1 MSIQNLQSYF
11 QRCYQIDNCN
21 ATPTLAFWAK
31 SAKPA
36 RMSTAPAT
44 TIYALASAPGRAGV
58 SVFRISGPAGLAAL
72 RFLGVEAALEPR
84 VATLVKLTSP
94 ATSSR
99 IIGLSDY
106 RILIDTALA
115 LYFPAPHS
123 FTGEDVVELHTHGS
137 RAVTKL
143 LLEALADCPGLRMAE
158 AGEFARRAFMNDKFD
173 LAQAE
178 GLADLID
185 AETAS
190 QHAQA
195 MRQMGGSTSA
205 RVEALRM
212 GVLEPLALMEAYIDF
227 PDEDIP
233 QSVLSEATQRVQALQ
248 SEIAALLDDGGI
260 GEKIRDGLEV
270 VILGPPNAGKSSLL
284 NALAKRDAAIVSPE
298 AGTTRDLIEVQ
309 MDIAGYA
316 VTLVDTAG
324 IRESAQ
330 LIEAEG
336 IRRALARAQHADV
349 TLRLCDAANVL
360 SGVEKLAKE
369 ANGNTLIIITKTDVS
384 PLPALPFKVLGIST
398 ITGDG
403 IPELM
408 AALKGMVATRMNA
421 VASPLITRA
430 RHREALIEAASCF
443 ANFRADAPLEL
454 TCEELRLAAVAIGK
468 ITGKIWV
475 DDVLDLVFSRFCI
488 GK

>member
-1 MSIQNLQSYF
+1 M
-11 QRCYQIDNCN
+11 
-21 ATPTLAFWAK
+21 AF
-31 SAKPA
+31 
-36 RMSTAPAT
+36 THPAT
-44 TIYALASAPGRAGV
+44 TIYALASAPGKAGV
-58 SVFRISGPAGLAAL
+58 AVFRISGAAAPQAL
-72 RFLGVEAALEPR
+72 VYLGVETPLTPR
-84 VATLVKLTSP
+84 VATLVKLVSP
-94 ATSSR
+94 STIHHSPST
-99 IIGLSDY
+99 
-106 RILIDTALA
+106 IDTALA

-143 LLEALADCPGLRMAE
+143 LLEALAACPDVRMAE
-158 AGEFARRAFMNDKFD
+158 AGEFARRAFMNNKLD

-185 AETAS
+185 AETAA

-195 MRQMGGSTSA
+195 MRQLGGDTTR

-233 QSVLSEATQRVQALQ
+233 EAVLAEATSRVGALR
-248 SEIAALLDDGGI
+248 SEIEQLLDDGGI
-260 GEKIRDGLEV
+260 GETIREGFEV

-298 AGTTRDLIEVQ
+298 AGTTRDLIEVS
-309 MDIAGYA
+309 MEIAGYA

-324 IRESAQ
+324 IRESEQ
-330 LIEAEG
+330 WVEAEG
-336 IRRALARAQHADV
+336 IRRALIRADHAD
-349 TLRLCDAANVL
+349 LILCLYDSSDVL
-360 SGVEKLAKE
+360 SRVEDVKTKS
-369 ANGNTLIIITKTDVS
+369 NDKTLVVITKTDKM
-384 PLPALPFKVLGIST
+384 PCPALPFDAIGIST
-398 ITGDG
+398 LTGDG
-403 IPELM
+403 IRQLIDAVQE
-408 AALKGMVATRMNA
+408 KITRQMGA

-430 RHREALIEAASCF
+430 RHREALKEASACLERF
-443 ANFRADAPLEL
+443 DANAPLEL
-454 TCEELRLAAVAIGK
+454 TCEELRLAAQAIGK
-468 ITGKIWV
+468 ITGKILV

>member
-1 MSIQNLQSYF
+1 MN
-11 QRCYQIDNCN
+11 
-21 ATPTLAFWAK
+21 P
-31 SAKPA
+31 
-36 RMSTAPAT
+36 APAT

-58 SVFRISGPAGLAAL
+58 AVFRISGPAALLAL
-72 RFLGVEAALEPR
+72 RFLGVETPLSPR
-84 VATLVKLTSP
+84 KATLAKLMHQG
-94 ATSSR
+94 A
-99 IIGLSDY
+99 
-106 RILIDTALA
+106 LIDTALA

-137 RAVTKL
+137 RAVSKL
-143 LLEALADCPGLRMAE
+143 LLEALAACPGLRMAE

-195 MRQMGGSTSA
+195 LRQMGGDTSA
-205 RVEALRM
+205 RIESLRM

-233 QSVLSEATQRVQALQ
+233 EAVLSEATQRVQALQ
-248 SEIAALLDDGGI
+248 SEIVALLDDGGI
-260 GEKIRDGLEV
+260 GEKIRDGLEI

-284 NALAKRDAAIVSPE
+284 NALARRDAAIVSPE

-309 MDIAGYA
+309 MDIGGYA
-316 VTLVDTAG
+316 ATLVDTAG
-324 IRESAQ
+324 IRESEQ
-330 LIEAEG
+330 MVEVEG
-336 IRRALARAQHADV
+336 IRRALARAEHADL
-349 TLRLCDAANVL
+349 TLRLCEVGDVH
-360 SGVEKLAKE
+360 SQVEKLQKE
-369 ANGNTLIIITKTDVS
+369 ASANTLIIFTKTDIA
-384 PLPALPFKVLGIST
+384 PLPYLPFSALGIST
-398 ITGDG
+398 YTGDG
-403 IPELM
+403 MAELL
-408 AALKGMVATRMNA
+408 AALKEMIATRMGA

-430 RHREALIEAASCF
+430 RHREALAEAAQCL

-454 TCEELRLAAVAIGK
+454 TCEELRLAAAAIGK